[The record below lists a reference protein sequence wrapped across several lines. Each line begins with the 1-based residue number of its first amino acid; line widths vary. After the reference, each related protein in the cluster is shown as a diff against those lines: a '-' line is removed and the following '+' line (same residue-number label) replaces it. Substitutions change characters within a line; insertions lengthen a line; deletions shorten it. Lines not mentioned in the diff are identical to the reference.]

1 MKNMRKIWVLIVAI
15 FWGFAAYAGEQ
26 EPATFKG
33 EISDSQCA
41 FNVHSLTKSHGE
53 MLKSKSGA
61 AGHNSATCSIYCV
74 TRLGGKFVLTS
85 KGHVY
90 HLDNQ
95 DLPRRFVGQKVK
107 LRGTLDA
114 KGEVIRV
121 VSIDPE

>member
-1 MKNMRKIWVLIVAI
+1 MNSCRLWLAIVTI
-15 FWGFAAYAGEQ
+15 FCAFSAYAGEP

-41 FNVHSLTKSHGE
+41 LNVHSLTKSHGE

-61 AGHNSATCSIYCV
+61 AGHTSATCSIYCI
-74 TRLGGKFVLTS
+74 TQLGGKFVLAS

-107 LRGTLDA
+107 LVGTLDA
-114 KGEVIRV
+114 KGDSIHV
-121 VSIDPE
+121 VSIDAE

>member
-1 MKNMRKIWVLIVAI
+1 MKTRKTWIAIVAI
-15 FWGFAAYAGEQ
+15 SWAFTAYAADQ
-26 EPATFKG
+26 EPVTYKG

-61 AGHNSATCSIYCV
+61 AGHNAATCSIYCI
-74 TRLGGKFVLTS
+74 TQLGGKFVLTS

-114 KGEVIRV
+114 KGAMMHV

>member
-1 MKNMRKIWVLIVAI
+1 MKLHKFRIVIIAI
-15 FWGFAAYAGEQ
+15 LCASGIYAAAQ

-41 FNVHSLTKSHGE
+41 LNVHSLTKSHEE

-61 AGHNSATCSIYCV
+61 AGHNAATCSIYCI
-74 TRLGGKFVLTS
+74 TQLGGKFVLTS

-114 KGEVIRV
+114 KGEMMHV
-121 VSIDPE
+121 VSIDAE

>member
-1 MKNMRKIWVLIVAI
+1 MKLRRIWIAI
-15 FWGFAAYAGEQ
+15 LAISWTFAAAGEA

-41 FNVHSLTKSHGE
+41 LNVHSLTKSHEE

-61 AGHNSATCSIYCV
+61 AGHNAASCSVYCINQ
-74 TRLGGKFVLTS
+74 LGGKFVLVS

-114 KGEVIRV
+114 KSEVMHVI
-121 VSIDPE
+121 SIDAD

>member
-1 MKNMRKIWVLIVAI
+1 MRLSRISNALVALL
-15 FWGFAAYAGEQ
+15 WAFAANAADQ

-33 EISDSQCA
+33 ELSDSQCA
-41 FNVHSLTKSHGE
+41 FNVHSLTKSHEE

-61 AGHNSATCSIYCV
+61 AGHNAATCSIYCI
-74 TRLGGKFVLTS
+74 TQLGGKFVLTS

-95 DLPRRFVGQKVK
+95 DLPRRFIGQKVK

-114 KGEVIRV
+114 KGESIHV
-121 VSIDPE
+121 VSIDAD

>member
-1 MKNMRKIWVLIVAI
+1 MNSCKLWIAMVTISCALS
-15 FWGFAAYAGEQ
+15 AYAGEP

-41 FNVHSLTKSHGE
+41 LNVHSLTKSHGE

-61 AGHNSATCSIYCV
+61 AGHTPASCAIYCI
-74 TRLGGKFVLTS
+74 TQLGGKFVLAS

-107 LRGTLDA
+107 LVGILEA
-114 KGEVIRV
+114 KGDSIHV
-121 VSIDPE
+121 VSIDAE

>member
-1 MKNMRKIWVLIVAI
+1 MRLSRISNALVVLLWA
-15 FWGFAAYAGEQ
+15 FAANAADQ

-33 EISDSQCA
+33 ELSDSQCA
-41 FNVHSLTKSHGE
+41 FNVHSLTKSHEE

-61 AGHNSATCSIYCV
+61 AGHNAATCSIYCI
-74 TRLGGKFVLTS
+74 TQLGGKFVLTS

-95 DLPRRFVGQKVK
+95 DLPRRFIGQKVK

-114 KGEVIRV
+114 KGESIHV
-121 VSIDPE
+121 VSIDAD

>member
-1 MKNMRKIWVLIVAI
+1 MRIGKILIVIGAI
-15 FWGFAAYAGEQ
+15 LGALTAHAGDR
-26 EPATFKG
+26 PTTIFKG

-41 FNVHSLTKSHGE
+41 LNVHSLTKSHEE

-61 AGHNSATCSIYCV
+61 AGHNAATCSVYCI
-74 TRLGGKFVLTS
+74 TQLGGKFVLAS

-114 KGEVIRV
+114 KGEAIHV
-121 VSIDPE
+121 VSIDAQ

>member
-1 MKNMRKIWVLIVAI
+1 MKISKIVILALSWILTAS
-15 FWGFAAYAGEQ
+15 AGAE
-26 EPATFKG
+26 ESTIFKG

-61 AGHNSATCSIYCV
+61 AGHNSATCSIYCI
-74 TRLGGKFVLTS
+74 TQLGGKFVLTS

-95 DLPRRFVGQKVK
+95 DLPRRFVGAKVK
-107 LRGTLDA
+107 LRGPADA
-114 KGEVIRV
+114 KGEVLHVI
-121 VSIDPE
+121 SIDAD

>member
-1 MKNMRKIWVLIVAI
+1 MRIGKILIVIGAI
-15 FWGFAAYAGEQ
+15 LGALTAHAGDQ
-26 EPATFKG
+26 PTTIFKG

-41 FNVHSLTKSHGE
+41 LNVHSLTKSHEE

-61 AGHNSATCSIYCV
+61 AGHNAATCSVYCI
-74 TRLGGKFVLTS
+74 TQLGGKFVLAS

-114 KGEVIRV
+114 KGEAIHV
-121 VSIDPE
+121 VSIDAE